1 MKITNNEQIG
11 KQTIQSLINLTSLN
25 KEIVKRQKQEFETD
39 KEKHKRIKEEVL
51 KEVFK
56 E

>member
-11 KQTIQSLINLTSLN
+11 KQTIQSLVNLTSLN
-25 KEIVKRQKQEFETD
+25 KEVRETQLKELETD
-39 KEKHKRIKEEVL
+39 KERHRRIKEEISKRL
-51 KEVFK
+51 E